1 MLGKQ
6 FVRATGLAVV
16 GLIVTAG
23 LVRAQVTGADV
34 GLNPT
39 YEQTGDTLADVTSTG
54 GFFSARVDFMNPG
67 DYTGGA
73 LSLPGGQTRPL
84 ANQGDPLKI
93 GYTDAPLG
101 PDYTAGAYGF
111 DISGSIQPEAMFSI
125 GYAGD
130 AYSNTPYLTN
140 FTALEQMDANTP
152 FTVDFDTYV
161 PGGNANESVLFF
173 SISNLSGTV
182 FSTGGLPDTTTS
194 VVIPAGTLVAGEQYT
209 FDLLFSNRIN
219 GSTAVTGDG
228 VPDSIDTTQFCDTH
242 TDGAF
247 STAPGTVPESSTWA
261 MLLIGFA
268 GLGLAGYRS
277 ARKTSVA
284 ATAA

>member
-1 MLGKQ
+1 
-6 FVRATGLAVV
+6 
-16 GLIVTAG
+16 
-23 LVRAQVTGADV
+23 
-34 GLNPT
+34 
-39 YEQTGDTLADVTSTG
+39 
-54 GFFSARVDFMNPG
+54 
-67 DYTGGA
+67 

-84 ANQGDPLKI
+84 ANQGDPPKI
-93 GYTDAPLG
+93 GYSDAPLG

-111 DISGSIQPEAMFSI
+111 DISG
-125 GYAGD
+125 YAGD
-130 AYSNTPYLTN
+130 AYSNTPYITN

-161 PGGNANESVLFF
+161 PGGNANQSLLFF
-173 SISNLSGTV
+173 SISDLSGTV

-219 GSTAVTGDG
+219 GSTAVAGEG
-228 VPDSIDTTQFCDTH
+228 VHESIETTQFCDTH

-247 STAPGTVPESSTWA
+247 STAPGTVPEPSTWA